1 MIRPST
7 DRDLASITEIYGW
20 NVLNGVGTWEE
31 VPPSQAEM
39 AKRREAVL
47 ALGLPWVVAEVDGAV
62 VGYAYAGPFRT
73 RSGYRYTVEDSVYVA
88 PGAQGRGVGRAML
101 EAVLGECRRLGVHQ
115 AIAGI
120 GDSGNAASIALHTAL
135 GFERVGV
142 FPSSGY
148 KFGRWLDVVWM
159 QLAMNGG
166 GEGVPGGRGIAF

>member
-7 DRDLASITEIYGW
+7 DRDVPAITEIYSW

-31 VPPSQAEM
+31 VPPSQAEIG
-39 AKRREAVL
+39 KRREAVL
-47 ALGLPWVVAEVDGAV
+47 ALGLPWVVAEVDGVV

-115 AIAGI
+115 VIAGI
-120 GDSGNAASIALHTAL
+120 GDSGNAASIALHSAL

-142 FPSSGY
+142 FPNSGY

-166 GEGVPGGRGIAF
+166 GEVEPEGRGIAF